1 MHTNNHMH
9 TNPSDTV
16 AAVACI
22 KRDPNDQSLTPAG
35 AGNLFTSWC
44 RCMPTIA
51 ATTDGAID
59 GNKALLKHTTL
70 CTQSG
75 LSKIL

>member
-70 CTQSG
+70 CTQWVS
-75 LSKIL
+75 SKIL